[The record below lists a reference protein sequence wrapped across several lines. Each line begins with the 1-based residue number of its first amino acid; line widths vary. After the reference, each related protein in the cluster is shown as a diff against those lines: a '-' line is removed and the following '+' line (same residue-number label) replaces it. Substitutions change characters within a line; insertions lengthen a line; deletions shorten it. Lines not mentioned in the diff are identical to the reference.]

1 MTTVVLAFSCPRCA
15 AGAAAR
21 RAFWE
26 NAPFEQLTIALV
38 PFLVVALTSF
48 AVARYRSSAER
59 P

>member
-1 MTTVVLAFSCPRCA
+1 MTAALLALSCPRCA
-15 AGAAAR
+15 AGAEAR

-26 NAPFEQLTIALV
+26 NAPLEQLTIALL

-48 AVARYRSSAER
+48 AVARYGSSAER